1 MTISCR
7 CPKCDGL
14 CAFDDK
20 NAGRRARC
28 HKCGQ
33 IFIIPAKEGQK
44 PQKVKMPPIKAEPLP
59 GFYHAVFV
67 DSWKVF
73 FNPKSVTSL
82 VFVIAVVTFRFFLAD
97 SCCLNIIAL
106 LLSWGWLLGFYY
118 NIIHDTAFDV
128 DELPEIYL
136 GTSVTFVWYII
147 WPMLVFIL
155 TMVIVQFPY
164 ILAGWI
170 LKRYGPDKIGGGI
183 WIGEFGPAT
192 LLQVLFILGMFLF
205 PVAILTVAVGRDP
218 VLLRPDYLIRPVFKG
233 FVPYVVV
240 VGLLVAASI
249 CEMQT
254 IEFDKLRGA
263 AWPVTAAHLA
273 ANLAVQALAIIAM
286 RTIGL
291 FMRHYSC
298 YFPWQKE
305 AD

>member
-20 NAGRRARC
+20 NAGRKARC
-28 HKCGQ
+28 WKCGQ
-33 IFIIPAKEGQK
+33 IFIIPATDGEK
-44 PQKVKMPPIKAEPLP
+44 PQKVKMPEIKAEPFG
-59 GFYHAVFV
+59 GFYRAVFV

-73 FNPKSVTSL
+73 FKPKNVTPL
-82 VFVIAVVTFRFFLAD
+82 VFVIAVVTFRFFLAG

-106 LLSWGWLLGFYY
+106 LLSWGWLLGFYF

-136 GTSVTFVWYII
+136 GSSVTFVWNII
-147 WPMLVFIL
+147 WPMLAFIL
-155 TMVIVQFPY
+155 TMVVVQFPY
-164 ILAGWI
+164 ILASWI
-170 LKRYGPDKIGGGI
+170 LKRYGIVYDDI
-183 WIGEFGPAT
+183 WIGEFGPVT
-192 LLQVLFILGMFLF
+192 LLQTLFILGLFLF
-205 PVAILTVAVGRDP
+205 PIAILTVAVGRDP
-218 VLLRPDYLIRPVFKG
+218 ILLRPDYLIRPVFKSI
-233 FVPYVVV
+233 VPYIVV

-249 CEMQT
+249 CEMRT
-254 IEFDKLRGA
+254 IEFDKLRDA
-263 AWPVTAAHLA
+263 AWPTIAAHLA
-273 ANLAVQALAIIAM
+273 ANLAVQVLTIIAM

-305 AD
+305 VE

>member
-1 MTISCR
+1 MTITCR

-28 HKCGQ
+28 RKCGQ
-33 IFIIPAKEGQK
+33 IFIIPAQDGQL
-44 PQKVKMPPIKAEPLP
+44 PQKVKAPKIKTEPLP

-73 FNPKSVTSL
+73 FKRESLTSL
-82 VFVIAVVTFRFFLAD
+82 VFVIAVVTFRFFLAG

-136 GTSVTFVWYII
+136 GTSVTFVWHII
-147 WPMLVFIL
+147 WPMFTFTL
-155 TMVIVQFPY
+155 TMIVVQLPY
-164 ILAGWI
+164 LAANSI
-170 LKRYGPDKIGGGI
+170 LKHYGIVYEDI
-183 WIGEFGPAT
+183 WISEFGLVT
-192 LLQVLFILGMFLF
+192 LLQALFILGLF
-205 PVAILTVAVGRDP
+205 FFPIAILTVAVGKDP
-218 VLLRPDYLIRPVFKG
+218 TLLRPDYLIRPIFRS
-233 FVPYVVV
+233 FVPYIVVV
-240 VGLLVAASI
+240 FLLLVASV
-249 CEMQT
+249 CEIHT
-254 IEFDKLRGA
+254 VEIDKLRNA
-263 AWPVTAAHLA
+263 AWPVIAGHLA
-273 ANLAVQALAIIAM
+273 ANLGVQVITIISM

-298 YFPWQKE
+298 YFPWQKLHT
-305 AD
+305 D